1 MKLICTHGVIFTVNS
16 ITKTRAVLIAGTG
29 SGVGK
34 TTVALGIMASLCK
47 KYKVQPFKV
56 GPDFIDTSHH
66 TRICRRP
73 SRNLDSFM
81 MGERGVLETFK
92 RASQGADFCIIE
104 GVMGLFDGLDSSEI
118 ASTAHVAKILNVPV
132 VLVINAHGASR
143 SIAAVVKG
151 FSEFDR
157 VNIQGII
164 LNNTGSDRH
173 AELIRDSLSSAGIKI
188 PVIGTLPIN
197 REIAIPSRHLGLHMA
212 GEMNTPYLNTGTE
225 LLSDFI
231 EKHVDIESVKTIANN
246 FTAPDVE
253 RKEPDETFDIRI
265 GIAHDSAFCFYYQ
278 DSFDALK
285 KLGAE
290 LIFFSP
296 MSDELPQVDG
306 IYMGGGY
313 PELFARELEASPTR
327 HQIKKAGDDG
337 MPIYGECG
345 ALLYL
350 NESLKTDRS
359 YKMSGTL
366 GASSRM
372 TDKLA
377 ALGYTEA
384 LTIDKSPVARKG
396 KIIRGHEFHYSVT
409 DCDKDARFVYKLR
422 RGKGISAG
430 KDGLMEHNTI
440 ATYMHTH
447 PATFS
452 FTEFLCSCRKYRSQ

>member
-1 MKLICTHGVIFTVNS
+1 MKLICSYGVIFTVNS
-16 ITKTRAVLIAGTG
+16 ITKTGAVLIAGTG

-34 TTVALGIMASLCK
+34 TTVALGIMAALCK

-56 GPDFIDTSHH
+56 GPDFIDPGHH
-66 TRICRRP
+66 TRTCRRP

-81 MGERGVLETFK
+81 MGEQGVLETFK

-118 ASTAHVAKILNVPV
+118 ASSAHVAKILNVPV

-164 LNNTGSDRH
+164 LNNIGSGRH
-173 AELIRDSLSSAGIKI
+173 ITLVKDSLKSAGIKI
-188 PVIGTLPIN
+188 PIIGALPKN
-197 REIAIPSRHLGLHMA
+197 PKLSIPSRHLGLHMA

-225 LLSDFI
+225 MLSEFI
-231 EKHVDIESVKTIANN
+231 EKHIDIEAVKKIASN
-246 FTAPDVE
+246 FIPLDIDLN
-253 RKEPDETFDIRI
+253 EPDERFDVKI
-265 GIAHDSAFCFYYQ
+265 GIAQDSAFCFYYQ

-313 PELFARELEASPTR
+313 PELFARELEASQTR
-327 HQIKKAGDDG
+327 RLIKKAADDG

-350 NESLKTDRS
+350 NESLNTDRT
-359 YKMSGTL
+359 YKMAGIL
-366 GASSRM
+366 PASSRM
-372 TDKLA
+372 TERLA

-384 LTIDKSPVARKG
+384 ETIADSPIARKG
-396 KIIRGHEFHYSVT
+396 KLIRGHEFHYSVT
-409 DCDKDARFVYKLR
+409 ECDRDAHFIYKLR
-422 RGKGISAG
+422 RGKGIDSG
-430 KDGLMEHNTI
+430 KDGLMEHNTT
-440 ATYMHTH
+440 ASYMHTH

-452 FTEFLCSCRKYRSQ
+452 FAEFLCSCRKYRSQ